1 MRHFDRT
8 LDSGDMYGKI
18 ADWPEQVE
26 RSLPNGIN
34 AGKTHPAPAPR
45 CLVWAGMGGSAI
57 GGDFAAAIAQSRASF
72 PILVHRGGHL
82 PAWVGKQDRG
92 LLVSFS
98 GNTAETIDAAEAA
111 AERGIGLDLLTSG
124 GKLGPW
130 GEEQQIPVVKVPGGR
145 PPRSALG
152 DLFSSSLGLL
162 AGRGWI
168 DLPQSE
174 IDETLAG
181 IREVTRINREEPGD
195 ASHPCTPLLDLFE
208 DRLPMIYG
216 TGSMLPV
223 ARRWANQIN
232 ENAKR
237 PAHWGELPEMNHNEV
252 VAYLEGTPWGERSAL
267 LFLVDPNSPA
277 DVLQRVDVTLS
288 LAEKVGW
295 KGQIIRADGGSPLA
309 RLLSMTILGDWLSFW
324 MALAEGV
331 DPTPIPTID
340 ALKAALEA

>member
-1 MRHFDRT
+1 MPQFDRS
-8 LDSGDMYGKI
+8 LDQFDMYGKI
-18 ADWPEQVE
+18 ADWPEQVA
-26 RSLPNGIN
+26 RSLPNGID
-34 AGKTHPAPAPR
+34 AGKSHAADAPR

-98 GNTAETIDAAEAA
+98 GNTAETVDAAEAA
-111 AERGIGLDLLTSG
+111 ASRGIGLDLLTSG

-130 GEEQQIPVVKVPGGR
+130 GEAQGIPVVKVPGGR

-168 DLPQSE
+168 DLPQDE
-174 IDETLAG
+174 IDETHAG
-181 IREVTRINREEPGD
+181 IAEVTRINKEEPTD
-195 ASHPCTPLLDLFE
+195 ASHPCSPLIELLD

-216 TGSMLPV
+216 TGAMLPV
-223 ARRWANQIN
+223 ARRWANQLN
-232 ENAKR
+232 ENSKR

-267 LFLVDPNSPA
+267 IFLVDPDSPA
-277 DVLQRVDVTLS
+277 DVLKRVDVTLS
-288 LAEKVGW
+288 LAERAGW
-295 KGQIIRADGGSPLA
+295 KGQIIHANGGTGLA
-309 RLLSMTILGDWLSFW
+309 RLLTMTILGDWLSYW
-324 MALAEGV
+324 VALAEKV